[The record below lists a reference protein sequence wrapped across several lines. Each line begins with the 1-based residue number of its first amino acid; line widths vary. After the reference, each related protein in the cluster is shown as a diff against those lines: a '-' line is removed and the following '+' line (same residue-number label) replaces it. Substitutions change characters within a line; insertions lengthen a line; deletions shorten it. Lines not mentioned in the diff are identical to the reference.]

1 MARAASRASM
11 AFATS
16 SADDALSAGE
26 LRQRYRAA
34 PDDALS
40 ASQLRA
46 RNNMAGNKW
55 AREEPLGPAQQLLY
69 AVVAAVLLLSAAMAI
84 QAL

>member
-1 MARAASRASM
+1 M
-11 AFATS
+11 AFAA
-16 SADDALSAGE
+16 SADDSLSAGE

-55 AREEPLGPAQQLLY
+55 ARDEPLGAAQLLLY
-69 AVVAAVLLLSAAMAI
+69 AVVAVVLLLSAAVAL